1 MCRREALPF
10 SDVSNES
17 HRFTYSPSARPS
29 DRPQFR
35 TASDASPVR
44 ATSCRMPSETDRR
57 VGERKRRKERVSGRP
72 EELSSTG
79 TINRLD
85 CGVVSSLCANGGTD
99 ADSLSFPPSLLLSP
113 FHFSFLHLPS
123 QRKTWRSIGRAR
135 EHSLA
140 AAGGEEAYCLLS
152 FWGRHHFITNEIGM
166 ERPLNKDYVPSP
178 KAR

>member
-85 CGVVSSLCANGGTD
+85 CGIVSSLCANGGTD

-123 QRKTWRSIGRAR
+123 QRKTWRSIGRQESIR
-135 EHSLA
+135 SQQQGVKKPTVYSHS
-140 AAGGEEAYCLLS
+140 GGGTISLQKKLE
-152 FWGRHHFITNEIGM
+152 W
-166 ERPLNKDYVPSP
+166 KD
-178 KAR
+178 R